1 MAGKTAEEKVK
12 FVLDSVKQDAVVV
25 IEDELAPEEKRMLIS
40 QTMKSVSKT
49 FPGIEVSSLSPESDD
64 LRKALIRLLGG
75 KTGLTIVGP
84 STLVKQVKRDPGR
97 LKLFLR

>member
-1 MAGKTAEEKVK
+1 VAGKTAEEKVK